1 MGLEKGRFRLSAPRS
16 GGRSTMPDMEPSVL
30 RQLARL
36 STIGIALVAATAI
49 GLLIGYGLDRLLGTR
64 PWLTMVFAVFGIAAG
79 FLNLFRD
86 VGLIERRWR

>member
-1 MGLEKGRFRLSAPRS
+1 
-16 GGRSTMPDMEPSVL
+16 MPDDEPSVL

-49 GLLIGYGLDRLLGTR
+49 GLLIGYGLDRWLGTR
-64 PWLTMVFAVFGIAAG
+64 PWLTMLFTLFGIAAG

-86 VGLIERRWR
+86 VGLIGRTWR